1 MEMTGTTTP
10 PETKKTWLPTVAG
23 ILSIVAGA
31 FELLVG
37 MAIGGVGAIL
47 TTFMSMPGLGAFV
60 GFPLM
65 ALGIVAV
72 IGGICSIRRRVWGLA
87 LAGAICS
94 LFFPHIT
101 VLGILAI
108 VFVAVSKREFK

>member
-1 MEMTGTTTP
+1 MGGTTSP
-10 PETKKTWLPTVAG
+10 PETAKKTWLPTLAG

-31 FELLVG
+31 IELLGG
-37 MAIGGVGAIL
+37 MAIGGVGALL
-47 TTFMSMPGLGAFV
+47 TTFMRMPGLGAFI

-65 ALGIVAV
+65 AVGIVAI

-94 LFFPHIT
+94 LFLPHIT
-101 VLGILAI
+101 VLGIVAI
-108 VFVAVSKREFK
+108 VFVAISRREFR

>member
-1 MEMTGTTTP
+1 MTGTTTP
-10 PETKKTWLPTVAG
+10 PETAKKTWLPTVAG

-31 FELLVG
+31 IEVLGG
-37 MAIGGVGAIL
+37 MTIGGIGALL
-47 TTFMSMPGLGAFV
+47 TTFIRMPGLGAFI

-72 IGGICSIRRRVWGLA
+72 IGGICSIRRKVWGLA

-94 LFFPHIT
+94 LFLPHIT
-101 VLGILAI
+101 VLGIVAI
-108 VFVAVSKREFK
+108 VFIAISKREFK